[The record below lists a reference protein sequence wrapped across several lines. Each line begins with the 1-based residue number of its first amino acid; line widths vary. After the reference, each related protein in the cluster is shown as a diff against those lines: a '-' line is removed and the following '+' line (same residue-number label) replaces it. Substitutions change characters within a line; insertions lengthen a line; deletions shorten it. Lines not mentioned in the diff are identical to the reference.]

1 MPGDF
6 VSDEKD
12 KLPSYLLDKS
22 SINRCLGK
30 EMAICNT
37 VLRMF
42 CLAVDPLILRAE
54 LSIFERSGDK
64 VTLVNPLMH
73 LVEWTENN
81 QMVLYDSS
89 RIAFSKTLENENRFD
104 KAEDIENKGGK

>member
-1 MPGDF
+1 MADF
-6 VSDEKD
+6 TSDEKE

-22 SINRCLGK
+22 AINRGFGR

-37 VLRMF
+37 VLRMMSQAIDPVIR
-42 CLAVDPLILRAE
+42 LAE
-54 LSIFERSGDK
+54 KSMQERTDEK
-64 VTLVNPLMH
+64 VMLTNPLMH

-89 RIAFSKTLENENRFD
+89 RNAFRESMKQENRFD
-104 KAEDIENKGGK
+104 REEEFKKEGK